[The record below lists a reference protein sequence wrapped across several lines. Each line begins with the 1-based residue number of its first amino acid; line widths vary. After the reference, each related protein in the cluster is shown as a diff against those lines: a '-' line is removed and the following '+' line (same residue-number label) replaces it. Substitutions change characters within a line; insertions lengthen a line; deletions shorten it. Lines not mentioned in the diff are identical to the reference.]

1 MSSAQKVIVIGGHGK
16 VARLLT
22 PLLVAEGVAV
32 AAVIRAEQQAD
43 DVVRDG
49 ATAVVADIETMDV
62 EEMARLVA
70 GYDVIVWSAG
80 AGGGNPERT
89 YRVDRDAAILTMQA
103 ALIAG
108 VRRFVMVSWSGS
120 RIDHSI
126 PSGASFYPYA
136 QAKAIADAVLRDSA
150 LDWTIVAPGALTDDA
165 PTGRVAEATTPG
177 AVSRAD
183 VAALVARVVVDGSG
197 VHETFRFNNGDTPIA
212 EYLER

>member
-70 GYDVIVWSAG
+70 HK
-80 AGGGNPERT
+80 
-89 YRVDRDAAILTMQA
+89 
-103 ALIAG
+103 
-108 VRRFVMVSWSGS
+108 MV
-120 RIDHSI
+120 
-126 PSGASFYPYA
+126 
-136 QAKAIADAVLRDSA
+136 
-150 LDWTIVAPGALTDDA
+150 
-165 PTGRVAEATTPG
+165 
-177 AVSRAD
+177 
-183 VAALVARVVVDGSG
+183 
-197 VHETFRFNNGDTPIA
+197 
-212 EYLER
+212 